1 MFPSRLLSLLA
12 LFACAA
18 PSLAQPSVAPDERY
32 KAAVAELEKLI
43 KHEMDDKKL
52 PALSIALVDDQKVV
66 WAAGFGHQ
74 DRDRKVPAT
83 AETVYRVGS
92 VSKLFTDV
100 AVMQLVEEGKIDI
113 DAPVAKYIP
122 DFKPSYKEGEKLIT
136 LRMLMAHRSGLI
148 REPPVGNY
156 FDPSEP
162 TLEKSV
168 LSLNGIGLI
177 YPPESRTKYSNAAI
191 GVVGYAVE
199 VSQKEKYEKYVQRR
213 VIDALG
219 MKASSFVLT
228 PAAKKHLADAVMWTY
243 HGKEFPAPT
252 FELGVAPAGC
262 MYSNVLDL
270 AKFQSCLFAGGKVG
284 DKQFLKPETLAEMFR
299 PQFEKKDAK
308 RGFGLG
314 FNVSEFEGKQRVSHG
329 GAIYGY
335 ATTFSALPG
344 EKLGVIVVCSRDV
357 ANGTTSYIADEALR
371 LMLAAKAGKPLPK
384 IEYTTPLT
392 PAEARTLAGSYWHK
406 IDSIELFESFGR
418 LSIHDS
424 IGWSSE
430 HLYRLRKVGDDI
442 VVDDVQQRGKRW
454 SYRVEEGALVSRGVI
469 DGRLTEWTYERAK
482 PLAAPPPEP
491 PAKWKGLIGEYGWDH
506 LPLIIYE
513 KDGRLH
519 ALIEHTEINNL
530 SNRPL
535 DQDQEEFQ
543 FPRDGG
549 MYHGEKLVF
558 TRDKNGRATKV
569 AAASVVMQR
578 RKFDGD
584 EGETFKIKPVKPLAD
599 IRKAALAAKP
609 PNEKGDYLPPD
620 LIDLATIDGVKFDI
634 RYATDNNFLGT
645 PFYTSAKA
653 YMQKPAAEAL
663 ARVHKSL
670 KERGYGLLVFDAYRP
685 WHVTKMFWDA
695 TPDKFHNFVADP
707 SKGSRHNRGC
717 AVDLTLY
724 DLKTGK
730 PVEMVSGYDEF
741 SDRAFPDYMGGTS
754 RQRWH
759 RDLLRSAM
767 QAEGFGVYEEEWW
780 HFDYKDWKKYP
791 ILNKTF
797 EELKK

>member
-1 MFPSRLLSLLA
+1 MRLISLLA
-12 LFACAA
+12 LLACAA
-18 PSLAQPSVAPDERY
+18 PSVAQPSVAPDERY
-32 KAAVAELEKLI
+32 KVAVAELEKLI

-113 DAPVAKYIP
+113 DAPVAKYVP
-122 DFKPSYKEGEKLIT
+122 DFKPSYREGEKPIT

-162 TLEKSV
+162 TLKDSV

-199 VSQKEKYEKYVQRR
+199 VSQKEKYAQFVQRR

-219 MKASSFVLT
+219 MKSSSFVLT

-243 HGKEFPAPT
+243 HAKEFPAPT

-262 MYSNVLDL
+262 MYANVLDL

-299 PQFEKKDAK
+299 PQFAPKGTKQ
-308 RGFGLG
+308 GFGLG
-314 FNVSEFEGKQRVSHG
+314 FNVSEFGPYPRISHG

-335 ATTFSALPG
+335 ATSFVALPG
-344 EKLGVIVVCSRDV
+344 EKLGVIVVSSRDV
-357 ANGTTSYIADEALR
+357 ANAVTDRIASVALR
-371 LMLAAKAGKPLPK
+371 LMLGPKPKMVAANLDQPA
-384 IEYTTPLT
+384 PLT
-392 PAEARTLAGSYWHK
+392 PAEVAQLVGRYESKSGWVELAESNGRVFITGDRALSRARVTRL
-406 IDSIELFESFGR
+406 GR
-418 LSIHDS
+418 AFT
-424 IGWSSE
+424 
-430 HLYRLRKVGDDI
+430 
-442 VVDDVQQRGKRW
+442 VDDVHAPRAQINLLQNTLSAFG
-454 SYRVEEGALVSRGVI
+454 STFTRVKP
-469 DGRLTEWTYERAK
+469 RAD
-482 PLAAPPPEP
+482 APAEP
-491 PAKWKGLIGEYGWDH
+491 PAKYKGLIGEYGWEH

-513 KDGRLH
+513 RDGKLY
-519 ALIEHTEINNL
+519 ALIEHTEIDEL
-530 SNRPL
+530 T
-535 DQDQEEFQ
+535 EESENVFA
-543 FPRDGG
+543 FPKDRG

-569 AAASVVMQR
+569 VAASVVMQR
-578 RKFDGD
+578 RKIDGD

-609 PNEKGDYLPPD
+609 PEEKGEFLKPD

-634 RYATDNNFLGT
+634 RYATHNNFLGT

-653 YMQKPAAEAL
+653 YMQKPAADAL

-730 PVEMVSGYDEF
+730 VVEMVSGYDEF

-767 QAEGFGVYEEEWW
+767 QAEGFSVYEEEWW
-780 HFDYKDWKKYP
+780 HFDYKDWKKYA
-791 ILNKTF
+791 IGNKTF
-797 EELKK
+797 EELK